1 MNNEYIENYLA
12 DEDYIHYFLTNEEI
26 EELQRENEKNKMY
39 EERRWFYKSKINTEI
54 TIDDLIYCIYTELR
68 IFDDMMED
76 DNDIIDYKVYDFHYK
91 IKVSYNDKTIKF
103 KLYGISE
110 EDILEKIHY
119 FIKDEKVILKDID
132 IDYKVYD

>member
-1 MNNEYIENYLA
+1 
-12 DEDYIHYFLTNEEI
+12 
-26 EELQRENEKNKMY
+26 
-39 EERRWFYKSKINTEI
+39 
-54 TIDDLIYCIYTELR
+54 
-68 IFDDMMED
+68 MMED